1 MTAFP
6 PHARGLLKNFDSKE
20 SQVFSSKLE
29 TKREQR
35 KSFVLLKR
43 MCRAHSK
50 LPSSYVIEDGIVTE
64 GSRACAFGG
73 VADVWKGRYNGKLV
87 AIKALRIRWSQV
99 EEDAGQGGKWVDQGM
114 RRLKQVRP
122 LIAPF

>member
-1 MTAFP
+1 M
-6 PHARGLLKNFDSKE
+6 
-20 SQVFSSKLE
+20 VSSKFE

-43 MCRAHSK
+43 MCRAHSR

-73 VADVWKGRYNGKLV
+73 VADVWKGRYDGRLV
-87 AIKALRIRWSQV
+87 AIKVLRIRWSQGDG

-122 LIAPF
+122 LIPPF